1 MIPRKGL
8 HKKSQNEIHKS
19 KSKPPIKPQYK
30 HKDMNH
36 NQHSNKLNDYISI
49 SNYSTRDSNQ
59 KLICESHN
67 SAGLESI
74 CCRDLKNWNI
84 CPIF

>member
-8 HKKSQNEIHKS
+8 YRKPQNEIYKS
-19 KSKPPIKPQYK
+19 KSK
-30 HKDMNH
+30 HKDRNH
-36 NQHSNKLNDYISI
+36 IQNSKLNNDSLCG
-49 SNYSTRDSNQ
+49 NYDSRDSNQ
-59 KLICESHN
+59 KLICESDN

-74 CCRDLKNWNI
+74 CCVDLKKWNI